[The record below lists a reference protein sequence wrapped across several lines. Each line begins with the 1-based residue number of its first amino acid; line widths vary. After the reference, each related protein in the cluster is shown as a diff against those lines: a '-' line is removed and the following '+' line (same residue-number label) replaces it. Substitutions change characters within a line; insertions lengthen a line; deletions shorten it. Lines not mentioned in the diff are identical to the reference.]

1 MSKQWRSHSG
11 QSVLSEQMIIIF
23 IVIAAIAAITVY
35 VQRSLEARIHDA
47 RNFMV
52 DAVANNSVCDANCL
66 LATGNIMHEYE
77 PYYMQMATSS
87 LQNQEQEITAAQGNA
102 QAIGAIY
109 GQSDNETAQSNTV
122 TNQLPPEWAPP

>member
-1 MSKQWRSHSG
+1 MRKQWRSHRG
-11 QSVLSEQMIIIF
+11 QSVLSEYTMVIF
-23 IVIAAIAAITVY
+23 IVIAAVVAITVY

-52 DAVANNSVCDANCL
+52 DSVVNNSVCDANCL

-77 PYYMQMATSS
+77 PYYTQMAASS
-87 LQNQEQEITAAQGNA
+87 SQNQEQELTAAQGNA
-102 QAIGAIY
+102 QVIGAIY
-109 GQSDNETAQSNTV
+109 GQSDNETTQSNAV